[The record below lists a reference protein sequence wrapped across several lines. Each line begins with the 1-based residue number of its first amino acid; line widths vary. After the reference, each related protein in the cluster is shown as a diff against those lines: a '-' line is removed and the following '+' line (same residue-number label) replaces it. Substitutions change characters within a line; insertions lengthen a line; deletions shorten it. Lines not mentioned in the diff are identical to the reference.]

1 MSTTPNVPY
10 RLEFS
15 VEVPGTPEQVWQA
28 IATAKG
34 MSAWFLPTEMEEREG
49 GSLHFTMGP
58 EMGSDGQVTGWDP
71 PRRLVYEEDW
81 AALMGKDPDALSP
94 LTSEFLVEAQSG
106 GTCVVRV
113 TSSGFGTGAAW
124 ESEFW
129 DDMGRNWMPFFDNL
143 RLYLTH
149 FPGQEATQLEATA
162 SHPGDAEALWST
174 LHDALGL
181 GDEGA
186 TVEVRGATGTVERVG
201 ERQTLVRLTAPVPGM
216 LSVFAYGEGDG
227 KATAGY
233 GRTCSPPTRR
243 TTCGA
248 RSRPGRPGCRGS
260 PSRPDL
266 CDGDD
271 PHPGAEPPHP
281 DRLTKG
287 CRQPLPGRPPRSAGA
302 VSGSPC
308 ETTRATAALGD
319 VGAPV
324 DPIGW
329 ASTGR
334 GPNTRSSGAA
344 VRLALIPTPDARPVA
359 ITSTAY
365 SAGVRETDVTNQI
378 DYFEIGSP
386 DPDTS
391 RAFYGTLF
399 GWEIEDPTGPAPYHM
414 VDQARGGL
422 WDTSDAGGANWAI
435 FYVHVE
441 DVQAAL
447 DEALR
452 LGATIAVPF
461 TDNGQIEFAHVLDPH
476 GNRFGIWRPKVP

>member
-58 EMGSDGQVTGWDP
+58 EMGADGQVTGWDP
-71 PRRLVYEEDW
+71 PRRIVYEEDW

-129 DDMGRNWMPFFDNL
+129 DDMAPNWMPFFDNL
-143 RLYLTH
+143 RLYLSH
-149 FPGQEATQLEATA
+149 FPGQEATQLEVTA

-216 LSVFAYGEGDG
+216 LSVFAYSEGGG
-227 KATAGY
+227 KATAGVRAY
-233 GRTCSPPTRR
+233 LFSADAADYVRR
-243 TTCGA
+243 E
-248 RSRPGRPGCRGS
+248 
-260 PSRPDL
+260 
-266 CDGDD
+266 
-271 PHPGAEPPHP
+271 EPAWQAW
-281 DRLTKG
+281 LQG
-287 CRQPLPGRPPRSAGA
+287 LS
-302 VSGSPC
+302 V
-308 ETTRATAALGD
+308 
-319 VGAPV
+319 
-324 DPIGW
+324 
-329 ASTGR
+329 
-334 GPNTRSSGAA
+334 
-344 VRLALIPTPDARPVA
+344 
-359 ITSTAY
+359 
-365 SAGVRETDVTNQI
+365 
-378 DYFEIGSP
+378 
-386 DPDTS
+386 
-391 RAFYGTLF
+391 
-399 GWEIEDPTGPAPYHM
+399 PA
-414 VDQARGGL
+414 
-422 WDTSDAGGANWAI
+422 
-435 FYVHVE
+435 
-441 DVQAAL
+441 
-447 DEALR
+447 
-452 LGATIAVPF
+452 
-461 TDNGQIEFAHVLDPH
+461 
-476 GNRFGIWRPKVP
+476 

>member
-58 EMGSDGQVTGWDP
+58 EMGSDGQVTSWDP
-71 PRRLVYEEDW
+71 PRRIVYEEDW

-129 DDMGRNWMPFFDNL
+129 DDMGPNWMPFFDNL
-143 RLYLTH
+143 RLYLSH
-149 FPGQEATQLEATA
+149 FPGQEATQLEVTA

-216 LSVFAYGEGDG
+216 LNVFAYGEGDG
-227 KATAGY
+227 KATAGVRAY
-233 GRTCSPPTRR
+233 LFSADAADYVRR
-243 TTCGA
+243 E
-248 RSRPGRPGCRGS
+248 
-260 PSRPDL
+260 
-266 CDGDD
+266 
-271 PHPGAEPPHP
+271 EPAWQAW
-281 DRLTKG
+281 LQG
-287 CRQPLPGRPPRSAGA
+287 LS
-302 VSGSPC
+302 V
-308 ETTRATAALGD
+308 
-319 VGAPV
+319 
-324 DPIGW
+324 
-329 ASTGR
+329 
-334 GPNTRSSGAA
+334 
-344 VRLALIPTPDARPVA
+344 
-359 ITSTAY
+359 
-365 SAGVRETDVTNQI
+365 
-378 DYFEIGSP
+378 
-386 DPDTS
+386 
-391 RAFYGTLF
+391 
-399 GWEIEDPTGPAPYHM
+399 PA
-414 VDQARGGL
+414 
-422 WDTSDAGGANWAI
+422 
-435 FYVHVE
+435 
-441 DVQAAL
+441 
-447 DEALR
+447 
-452 LGATIAVPF
+452 
-461 TDNGQIEFAHVLDPH
+461 
-476 GNRFGIWRPKVP
+476 